1 MLLLRARSQKTRSRL
16 TSSEKARTNRRRV
29 GPSKTEGCLNTTNHD
44 TRPTNLYHRNH
55 KNLIPRNQSS
65 HPKEEAEEDEAVDQ
79 IAVAASIT
87 LRSARKERFQL
98 RQNLN
103 NIEAEAKE
111 VAVGALKHP
120 L

>member
-1 MLLLRARSQKTRSRL
+1 MRLLRARSQKTRSRL

-29 GPSKTEGCLNTTNHD
+29 GPSKPEGYLNNTNHD
-44 TRPTNLYHRNH
+44 TSPSNLFHRNH
-55 KNLIPRNQSS
+55 KNLIPLIQSS
-65 HPKEEAEEDEAVDQ
+65 HPKEEAGEDEAVDQ

-87 LRSARKERFQL
+87 LKSARRARFQL

-111 VAVGALKHP
+111 VEVGALKH
-120 L
+120 LL